1 VSYPRGVIREHRL
14 SSPEATEEAGAR
26 LAGLLRAGDAIGLV
40 GDLGAGKTLLVRG
53 LARGLAVPP
62 EVRVTSP
69 TFTLINEYQGG
80 RLPLFHADLYRLER
94 AAELDELGFEEL
106 FARGGVVV
114 VEWSDRFPL
123 LPADRLDVE
132 LTVTGDDERTLAA
145 TGAGPRGRDLAAA
158 WAQALAG
165 WREPCFGREG

>member
-1 VSYPRGVIREHRL
+1 MIRGHRL

-26 LAGLLRAGDAIGLV
+26 LAGLLRSGDAIGLV
-40 GDLGAGKTLLVRG
+40 GDLGAGKTLFVRG

-94 AAELDELGFEEL
+94 AAELDELGFEDL
-106 FARGGVVV
+106 LARGGVVA
-114 VEWSDRFPL
+114 VEWSDRFAV
-123 LPADRLDVE
+123 LPGDRLDLE
-132 LTVTGDDERTLAA
+132 LAVTGDDERTLSAA
-145 TGAGPRGRDLAAA
+145 GTGPRGRDLAAA
-158 WAQALAG
+158 WAALLH
-165 WREPCFGREG
+165 R